1 MGGVLVFLHPC
12 QILRVLLHLH
22 EGLALEPA
30 EVHLLQPVHRNE
42 LCPGKEHPCRL
53 GGALQRGDIDHI
65 GVKIRFAE
73 LGGSLGRERDIP
85 LALIALLGVVFRQT
99 VTQ

>member
-1 MGGVLVFLHPC
+1 MMTVWAV
-12 QILRVLLHLH
+12 
-22 EGLALEPA
+22 
-30 EVHLLQPVHRNE
+30 
-42 LCPGKEHPCRL
+42 
-53 GGALQRGDIDHI
+53 
-65 GVKIRFAE
+65 

>member
-1 MGGVLVFLHPC
+1 MGEDD
-12 QILRVLLHLH
+12 LR
-22 EGLALEPA
+22 
-30 EVHLLQPVHRNE
+30 
-42 LCPGKEHPCRL
+42 RL

-73 LGGSLGRERDIP
+73 LGSSLGRERDIP